1 MVLWLQDPSDL
12 VLTLDHLVTLGEH
25 PQDPH
30 EGLLYL
36 EYLKHQPSL
45 EQVEKIGHYRYG
57 SAVLA
62 AQASPGLRFVA
73 LLLEL
78 RSLGKETPLR
88 HRRFALILE
97 GLSPGQS
104 TLAIRSMKD
113 QAAMGDGDAA
123 RAMVR
128 AAIESHNDQTFACL
142 CEALQEA
149 LPVLKKVEDF
159 LVLYE
164 DAPEFAPRL
173 SEFRHIFFPPM
184 AEFQSLPP
192 SLPIAAPPAAARP
205 TPKRRWSVSGLEGPG
220 LLAVA
225 SSTGHLELIKI
236 SDDSLMQLPA
246 GYRYSTYI
254 SPPGA
259 YKGGGLSRRI
269 VSSSLSDDLAL
280 LALYYHDG
288 TTELLAR
295 ASGKPVAELP
305 RRDFTCFARRGP
317 RIFVGGPAGL
327 FSLDSHGSRKDL
339 SHEPIRAIG
348 ARGLLVHSDGVVTV
362 KGKERFQVDPNYRI
376 RLAPNG
382 STVAIWD
389 SHGEVEV
396 FDLSGELVGRFY
408 TGEDK
413 PDLSY
418 SLESDE
424 LVMAQKNG
432 LKRWSLDGQRLSDL
446 FPTPSEG
453 RQRAE
458 RKPLE
463 ECSMDLDSLARH
475 DGFFDR
481 LSR

>member
-1 MVLWLQDPSDL
+1 MLWLQDPSDL

-45 EQVEKIGHYRYG
+45 EQVEKIGLYHYG

-62 AQASPGLRFVA
+62 AQASPGLHFVA

-88 HRRFALILE
+88 HRGFAQILE
-97 GLSPGQS
+97 GLSAGQS

-113 QAAMGDGDAA
+113 QAAMGDSDAV

-128 AAIESHNDQTFACL
+128 AAIESRNDQSFACL

-164 DAPEFAPRL
+164 DTPEFAPRL
-173 SEFRHIFFPPM
+173 AEFRHIFFPPM
-184 AEFQSLPP
+184 AEFQSLAP
-192 SLPIAAPPAAARP
+192 SLPIAAPPAAVRP

-225 SSTGHLELIKI
+225 SSTGHLELLKI
-236 SDDSLMQLPA
+236 SDDSLLQLPA

-269 VSSSLSDDLAL
+269 VSSSLSDDLTL
-280 LALYYHDG
+280 LALNYHDG
-288 TTELLAR
+288 STELLVR

-305 RRDFTCFARRGP
+305 KRDFTCFARRGS
-317 RIFVGGPAGL
+317 RTYIGGPAGL
-327 FSLDSHGSRKDL
+327 FSLDSHGNRKNL
-339 SHEPIRAIG
+339 SDQPIRAIG
-348 ARGLLVHSDGVVTV
+348 TRGLLVHSDGVVTV
-362 KGKERFQVDPNYRI
+362 KGKERFQVDPNYHI

-382 STVAIWD
+382 SSVAIWD
-389 SHGEVEV
+389 SHGEVEI

-408 TGEDK
+408 SGEDK

-424 LVMAQKNG
+424 IVMVYKNG

-446 FPTPSEG
+446 YPPKEG
-453 RQRAE
+453 QAQRSD
-458 RKPLE
+458 RKPLDKG
-463 ECSMDLDSLARH
+463 SMDLDSLARH
-475 DGFFDR
+475 DSFFDR